1 MNPSLKHIRLY
12 PFAVNYTS
20 FHSKILPSST
30 KWPISWSGERRLVS
44 AATGAWS
51 ECGAVLSGGIVVSLH
66 PATCTPTPATIV
78 LGLLLGPTAWSCHLR
93 LSSRKYCSVQQ
104 TRGCYES
111 SAAVVLALV
120 ILHYCVQQY
129 NMDYI
134 AEMQT
139 PGLSQTNIY
148 KSSKIYVD
156 CRLCVWTII
165 LVCLGLS
172 HPIFSECFLEVQSC
186 FTAHFLEVPDVLF
199 ISLQHENLLGAK
211 LLELG
216 PGRAGRIRKYKCDS
230 RDIFRR
236 SGKKGRNCD
245 WHFRSG

>member
-1 MNPSLKHIRLY
+1 MTDLMIRREEVGLRCHRSLVWMWRCTEWRYRGITAPRYLH
-12 PFAVNYTS
+12 TDTCH
-20 FHSKILPSST
+20 HS
-30 KWPISWSGERRLVS
+30 
-44 AATGAWS
+44 AW
-51 ECGAVLSGGIVVSLH
+51 
-66 PATCTPTPATIV
+66 
-78 LGLLLGPTAWSCHLR
+78 PTAWSCHLR

-104 TRGCYES
+104 TRSCYES

-216 PGRAGRIRKYKCDS
+216 PGRAARIRKYKCDS

-245 WHFRSG
+245 WHFGSC

>member
-1 MNPSLKHIRLY
+1 MTDLMIRREEVGLRCHRSLVWMWRCTEWRYRGITAPRYLH
-12 PFAVNYTS
+12 TDTCH
-20 FHSKILPSST
+20 HS
-30 KWPISWSGERRLVS
+30 
-44 AATGAWS
+44 AW
-51 ECGAVLSGGIVVSLH
+51 
-66 PATCTPTPATIV
+66 
-78 LGLLLGPTAWSCHLR
+78 PTAWS
-93 LSSRKYCSVQQ
+93 YCLVLPLAAFQSKVLF
-104 TRGCYES
+104 
-111 SAAVVLALV
+111 SAADAGLLRVFCCSCLGLGYST
-120 ILHYCVQQY
+120 LLCTT
-129 NMDYI
+129 MEYI

-216 PGRAGRIRKYKCDS
+216 PGRAVRIRKYKCDS

-245 WHFRSG
+245 WHFGSG